1 MENNSVTNKNNFVIN
16 SEQKLSE
23 ALKLYFLARE
33 LKAAGIRMM
42 NPNMTEQQ
50 IQEKVKA
57 IFLNARS

>member
-1 MENNSVTNKNNFVIN
+1 MENDSVNNKNNFFIN
-16 SEQKLSE
+16 SEQKLTE

-33 LKAAGIRMM
+33 LKTVGLRMM

-50 IQEKVKA
+50 IQEKVKE

>member
-1 MENNSVTNKNNFVIN
+1 METAFMNTKNNFAIN
-16 SEQKLSE
+16 SEQKLIE

-33 LKAAGIRMM
+33 LKTVGLRMV

-50 IQEKVKA
+50 IQEKVKE

>member
-1 MENNSVTNKNNFVIN
+1 METAFMNTKNNFAIN
-16 SEQKLSE
+16 SEQKLTE

-33 LKAAGIRMM
+33 LKTVGLRMV

-50 IQEKVKA
+50 IQEKVKE

>member
-1 MENNSVTNKNNFVIN
+1 MENDSVNNKNIFFIN
-16 SEQKLSE
+16 SEQKLTE

-33 LKAAGIRMM
+33 LKTVGLRMM

-50 IQEKVKA
+50 IQEKVKE